1 MIAEIFAVDWEQV
14 RFKRALSG
22 LIAMLLTIA
31 FLGSSSDAVMTVSFA
46 TLFTIASGGDGLMT
60 ERWLHMLRFALLGGL
75 IGALAFWS
83 VDTAWS
89 VALVLGLAT
98 YLGTLAAAFGQRSA
112 RAGLFLTIWT
122 LFAVLLGST
131 ETEPLSVSLSFLVGG
146 VIAIVVTWIR
156 LSVSSE
162 DDADDEASGVVES
175 SADDEIAGS
184 VFVRFSAAARTPLGW
199 FALVRTVS
207 VVGSVL
213 LGFWWF
219 SSFPLWAAI
228 TVIIVVKPSTSQTAS
243 VAVQRTLGTAVGA
256 SIAIAIA
263 QRLPES
269 DTAVAV
275 AFLISAV
282 LMIAF
287 MNANYTLFAVF
298 LTATLVFSQR
308 LAQADAFEAGWERV
322 LATALGGLISFGAV
336 WYAMYSASRR
346 GARSPS

>member
-1 MIAEIFAVDWEQV
+1 MIAEIFRVDWEQV

-31 FLGSSSDAVMTVSFA
+31 FLGASSDVVMTVTFA
-46 TLFTIASGGDGLMT
+46 MLFTIAAGGDGPMS
-60 ERWLHMLRFALLGGL
+60 ERWRHMLRFALLGAL

-98 YLGTLAAAFGQRSA
+98 YLGTLAAAFGPRSA

-122 LFAVLLGST
+122 LFAVLVGST
-131 ETEPLSVSLSFLVGG
+131 DTEPLSVSLSFLVGG

-156 LSVSSE
+156 LSLTSE
-162 DDADDEASGVVES
+162 DDADDEGSGVVES
-175 SADDEIAGS
+175 SADEEIAGS
-184 VFVRFSAAARTPLGW
+184 VIVRLSTAARTPLGW
-199 FALVRTVS
+199 FALVRTVA
-207 VVGSVL
+207 VVGAVL

-219 SSFPLWAAI
+219 SSFALWAAI

-243 VAVQRTLGTAVGA
+243 VAIERTLGTALGA
-256 SIAIAIA
+256 AIAIAVA

-269 DTAVAV
+269 DAAVAV

-282 LMIAF
+282 AMIAF
-287 MNANYTLFAVF
+287 MNANYTLFAMF

-308 LAQADAFEAGWERV
+308 LAEADAFEAGWQRV

-336 WYAMYSASRR
+336 WYATDSAARR
-346 GARSPS
+346 RASSPS